1 MLSEESTIK
10 GGLMQD
16 LPSLMGQVFPLGDN
30 PNYEPE
36 FKDSIAGIAKDKG
49 LDVMEVMYDMLVQG
63 DGKELFYQPLGGYQ
77 TYDLEPHKK
86 LLEHPNVLFGLSDG
100 GAHCGVIADAGMP
113 TFIMTHWGRDRK
125 RGDKLSL
132 EFIVKSLTS
141 STAEAFGMYDR
152 GYIREGKIADINIID
167 FDSMRLHRPE
177 AIFDLPA
184 GGRRLVQ
191 RPEGYE
197 ITIKSGEIIFDNGE
211 HTGALPGKLVR
222 RNNDHRDIA
231 LNS

>member
-1 MLSEESTIK
+1 
-10 GGLMQD
+10 
-16 LPSLMGQVFPLGDN
+16 
-30 PNYEPE
+30 
-36 FKDSIAGIAKDKG
+36 
-49 LDVMEVMYDMLVQG
+49 
-63 DGKELFYQPLGGYQ
+63 
-77 TYDLEPHKK
+77 
-86 LLEHPNVLFGLSDG
+86 
-100 GAHCGVIADAGMP
+100 MP